1 MQKIVRELQKSN
13 VYFINQFFQIF
24 VQKSFNVMK
33 RRFFS
38 LLTISLLFFI
48 NGCLNYTQITTIK
61 KDGSG
66 SMFIHYWMKWTSHRD
81 SLIVEQLGIFN
92 KDSVHKE
99 FSSEYSAIRNVEVYK
114 DFYDS
119 TIHAK
124 IELNFS
130 SLDSLNATPAFR
142 KSELSIKDG
151 AKNTKIFSQFIPPIA
166 TGFGF
171 ESKNF
176 LITYI
181 YYLPGEILSHN
192 ARDIVRNELTWKYN
206 LDEIGTGK
214 YITATY
220 RPFKLKETP
229 IWIYIS
235 GLFVLIVV
243 IVYLFSKRM
252 K

>member
-1 MQKIVRELQKSN
+1 MRLKI
-13 VYFINQFFQIF
+13 
-24 VQKSFNVMK
+24 
-33 RRFFS
+33 FS
-38 LLTISLLFFI
+38 LFAFFLLL

-61 KDGSG
+61 TDGSG
-66 SMFIHYWMKWTSHRD
+66 NMFIHYWMKWTTPKD
-81 SLIVEQLGIFN
+81 SSIVEQLGIFS
-92 KDSVHKE
+92 KDSVYKE
-99 FSSEYSAIRNVEVYK
+99 FSSEYSSITNVEVYQ
-114 DFYDS
+114 DPADS

-124 IELNFS
+124 VELNFN
-130 SLDSLNATPAFR
+130 SLDSLNLTPAFR

-151 AKNTKIFSQFIPPIA
+151 SKNTKIFSQFIPAIA

-176 LITYI
+176 SISYV

-192 ARDIVRNELTWKYN
+192 ATEIVRNKLTWKYS

-220 RPFKLKETP
+220 RAFKLKETP
-229 IWIYIS
+229 TWIFICA
-235 GLFVLIVV
+235 LFVLVVV
-243 IVYLFSKRM
+243 IIYLFSKRM